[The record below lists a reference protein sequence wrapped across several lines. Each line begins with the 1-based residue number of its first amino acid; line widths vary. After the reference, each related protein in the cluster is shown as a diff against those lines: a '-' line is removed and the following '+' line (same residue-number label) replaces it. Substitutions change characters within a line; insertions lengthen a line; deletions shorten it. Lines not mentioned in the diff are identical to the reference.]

1 MFQNNFKA
9 IQLKI
14 IKFVKKYFLQNSP
27 YLKKNYFAFYENGP
41 GIIKVKKNILNE
53 RNYKIILLNLI
64 ESLQEKNF
72 KIDFNNNNNKNF
84 RNLIITWGD
93 KSSFSSNGI
102 YTDKYFSYNSN
113 TLNDTYWIILSPDKI
128 SRKYLSNNISV
139 IYLNKRKINNS
150 LVFLKIFYNFFLK
163 IFYIKNLDDQD
174 SIISNVINN
183 HIKSNINLKNLKN
196 LLMPYEGQ
204 AFQKIIF
211 KTQKKRNSKI
221 NTYGFD
227 HSAPHSLATQLIYT
241 KGSPDILIVSGKNTK
256 QVYSKFY
263 GWPKKKI
270 IISFPNR
277 YKLFK
282 YTNFV
287 NKMFLPYDFERSEV
301 IKNSFENFLIQ
312 NKYFDLNKLKILV
325 HPQKKNT
332 FKHVSLKNDLNEIL
346 SRYNLKKKKNFKK
359 KITIVIGFTSA
370 ALVAL
375 EFKNTVLH
383 ICPNPEIDCYLNSF
397 WKGIIIKKIDNF
409 TYLYDLKT
417 KGRYLNFK
425 QSDKIKK
432 LLNEKIY

>member
-1 MFQNNFKA
+1 MFQNNLKK
-9 IQLKI
+9 IQIKI

-41 GIIKVKKNILNE
+41 GVIKVKKHILKE
-53 RNYKIILLNLI
+53 KNYKIILFNFI
-64 ESLQEKNF
+64 ESLKEKNF
-72 KIDFNNNNNKNF
+72 KIDFNNSKNKIY

-93 KSSFSSNGI
+93 KNSFSSDGI
-102 YTDKYFSYNSN
+102 YTDKYFSYSSN
-113 TLNDTYWIILSPDKI
+113 TLKDTYWIILSPEKI
-128 SRKYLSNNISV
+128 SRKYLNNNISIV
-139 IYLNKRKINNS
+139 YLNKRKINNI
-150 LVFLKIFYNFFLK
+150 LIFFKIFYNFVLK

-174 SIISNVINN
+174 SIISKVINN

-211 KTQKKRNSKI
+211 NTQKKRNSKI

-256 QVYSKFY
+256 QAYSQFY
-263 GWPKKKI
+263 GWQKKKI
-270 IISFPNR
+270 IVTFPNR
-277 YKLFK
+277 YKFFNQK
-282 YTNFV
+282 NFV

-301 IKNSFENFLIQ
+301 IKNSFKNFLIQ

-325 HPQKKNT
+325 HPQKKSI
-332 FKHVSLKNDLNEIL
+332 FKHVSLRNDLSEIL
-346 SRYNLKKKKNFKK
+346 SRYNLKQKNKFRK

-397 WKGIIIKKIDNF
+397 WKGINIKKIDNF
-409 TYLYDLKT
+409 TYLYDLKM
-417 KGRYLNFK
+417 KGGYLNFK

-432 LLNEKIY
+432 IIK

>member
-211 KTQKKRNSKI
+211 KTQKKEIVK
-221 NTYGFD
+221 
-227 HSAPHSLATQLIYT
+227 LIHM
-241 KGSPDILIVSGKNTK
+241 DLIILH
-256 QVYSKFY
+256 
-263 GWPKKKI
+263 
-270 IISFPNR
+270 R
-277 YKLFK
+277 
-282 YTNFV
+282 
-287 NKMFLPYDFERSEV
+287 
-301 IKNSFENFLIQ
+301 
-312 NKYFDLNKLKILV
+312 ILW
-325 HPQKKNT
+325 
-332 FKHVSLKNDLNEIL
+332 
-346 SRYNLKKKKNFKK
+346 
-359 KITIVIGFTSA
+359 
-370 ALVAL
+370 
-375 EFKNTVLH
+375 LH
-383 ICPNPEIDCYLNSF
+383 N
-397 WKGIIIKKIDNF
+397 
-409 TYLYDLKT
+409 
-417 KGRYLNFK
+417 
-425 QSDKIKK
+425 
-432 LLNEKIY
+432 